1 MSAASTTTRPRPGR
15 RGRGRRRSWFRI
27 ALAAAGVA
35 VGFAPVVALVWW
47 MVAPGLRRP
56 VGSSYLDGVE
66 AAGQQ
71 DAAFALVCAV
81 AGALT
86 GIWWVLLRG
95 PEQDRRSVARLVG
108 LLIGGCAAGALA
120 WMTGWGLDTLVSDT
134 LGAAVTSS
142 GTQPGADP
150 AVTDPLPAVSAATV
164 AAVLLWPL
172 AAATLVFVDTLRD
185 LVVRMLAPAEETST
199 A

>member
-1 MSAASTTTRPRPGR
+1 M
-15 RGRGRRRSWFRI
+15 
-27 ALAAAGVA
+27 
-35 VGFAPVVALVWW
+35 WW
-47 MVAPGLRRP
+47 VVAPGLRRP
-56 VGSSYLDGVE
+56 VGPAYLEGVE

-86 GIWWVLLRG
+86 GIWWVLVRG

-108 LLIGGCAAGALA
+108 LLVGGVGAGALA
-120 WMTGWGLDTLVSDT
+120 WVAGWGLDALASDG

-150 AVTDPLPAVSAATV
+150 VATDPLPAVSVATV

-185 LVVRMLAPAEETST
+185 LIVRMLGPAEGDPTD
-199 A
+199 